1 MSNRD
6 NDGPERPPA
15 QEEVGYRKPPMCRR
29 FKKSGNLKGRP
40 KGAKNRKTIVK
51 LVADER
57 HSMLENG
64 KRRRRTTLEIVL
76 LCLRNMALEDTN
88 VRGFEELHRLTKAYQ
103 PQEADDHV
111 GYLVVPAPLTNEEF
125 VKHAEKTNVEADRL
139 HEIRTREL
147 ESKP

>member
-15 QEEVGYRKPPMCRR
+15 QEEVGYRKPPMYRR

-40 KGAKNRKTIVK
+40 KGAKNLKTIVK
-51 LVADER
+51 TVADEK
-57 HSMLENG
+57 HTMLENG
-64 KRRRRTTLEIVL
+64 KRRRSTLQIVL
-76 LCLRNMALEDTN
+76 LCLRNMALEGTN
-88 VRGFEELHRLTKAYQ
+88 VRAFEEFHRLTKAYQ

-147 ESKP
+147 GSKP

>member
-15 QEEVGYRKPPMCRR
+15 QEEVGYRKPPMYRR
-29 FKKSGNLKGRP
+29 FKKSGNPKGRP

-51 LVADER
+51 KVADEK
-57 HSMLENG
+57 HVMLENG
-64 KRRRRTTLEIVL
+64 KRRRRTTLQIVL
-76 LCLRNMALEDTN
+76 LRLRNMALEDTN
-88 VRGFEELHRLTKAYQ
+88 VRAFEEFHRLTKAYQ

-111 GYLVVPAPLTNEEF
+111 GYLVVPEPLTNEEF
-125 VKHAEKTNVEADRL
+125 IKHAEKTNVEADRL

-147 ESKP
+147 GSKP

>member
-15 QEEVGYRKPPMCRR
+15 QEEVGYRKPPMYRR
-29 FKKSGNLKGRP
+29 FKKSGNPKGRP

-51 LVADER
+51 MVADEK
-57 HSMLENG
+57 HTVHEKG
-64 KRRRRTTLEIVL
+64 KRRRRSTLEFVL
-76 LCLRNMALEDTN
+76 LCLRNMALEDKN
-88 VRGFEELHRLTKAYQ
+88 VRAFEEFHRLAKAYQ

-125 VKHAEKTNVEADRL
+125 DKHAKKTNVEADRL
-139 HEIRTREL
+139 HEIRAREL
-147 ESKP
+147 KSKP

>member
-6 NDGPERPPA
+6 NEGPERPPA
-15 QEEVGYRKPPMCRR
+15 HEEVGYRKPPMYRR

-40 KGAKNRKTIVK
+40 KGAKNLKTIVK
-51 LVADER
+51 LVADEKQ
-57 HSMLENG
+57 SMLENG
-64 KRRRRTTLEIVL
+64 KRRRRSTLQIVL
-76 LCLRNMALEDTN
+76 LRLRNMALEDTN
-88 VRGFEELHRLTKAYQ
+88 VRAFDEFHRLAKAYQ

-125 VKHAEKTNVEADRL
+125 DKHAKKTNVEADRL

-147 ESKP
+147 GSKP

>member
-15 QEEVGYRKPPMCRR
+15 HEEVGYRKPPMYRR
-29 FKKSGNLKGRP
+29 FRKSGNLKGRP
-40 KGAKNRKTIVK
+40 KGAKNLKTIVK
-51 LVADER
+51 LVADEK
-57 HSMLENG
+57 HTMLENG
-64 KRRRRTTLEIVL
+64 KRRRRSTLQIVL

-88 VRGFEELHRLTKAYQ
+88 VRGFEEFHRLIKAYQ
-103 PQEADDHV
+103 PQEADDHD
-111 GYLVVPAPLTNEEF
+111 GYLVVPAPMTNEEF

-147 ESKP
+147 GSKP

>member
-6 NDGPERPPA
+6 NDGPERAPA

-51 LVADER
+51 KVADEK
-57 HSMLENG
+57 HAMLENG
-64 KRRRRTTLEIVL
+64 KRRRRL
-76 LCLRNMALEDTN
+76 LLRLRNMALEDTN
-88 VRGFEELHRLTKAYQ
+88 VRAFEEFHRLAKAYQ

-139 HEIRTREL
+139 QEILTLEL

>member
-1 MSNRD
+1 
-6 NDGPERPPA
+6 
-15 QEEVGYRKPPMCRR
+15 
-29 FKKSGNLKGRP
+29 
-40 KGAKNRKTIVK
+40 
-51 LVADER
+51 
-57 HSMLENG
+57 MLENG
-64 KRRRRTTLEIVL
+64 KRRRRSTLEIVL
-76 LCLRNMALEDTN
+76 LRLRNMALEDTN

-147 ESKP
+147 KSKP

>member
-15 QEEVGYRKPPMCRR
+15 QEEVGYRKPPMYRR

-64 KRRRRTTLEIVL
+64 KRRRRSALEIVL
-76 LCLRNMALEDTN
+76 LCLRKLALEDKN
-88 VRGFEELHRLTKAYQ
+88 VRAFEELHRLTKAYQ

-111 GYLVVPAPLTNEEF
+111 GYLVVPAPMTNEEF
-125 VKHAEKTNVEADRL
+125 IKHAEKTNAEADRL
-139 HEIRTREL
+139 HEVRTREL
-147 ESKP
+147 KSKP